1 MSPRVLVTVYFFAY
15 LAITLFLGWLGR
27 RHMRGATLQEYY
39 TAGKS
44 LGPWLSLASYA
55 ATNFSAFTFLG
66 SVGMYYSQGLGY
78 ASLALGEM
86 FFLGIL
92 FPTVGYKIW
101 KFSRHPEVVTL
112 TDIVARRYQEDH
124 LVRVLF
130 ALANIVFM
138 FFLMGVQVVG
148 ISYVIEKV
156 TGGIIPYTAA
166 AFTVAVV
173 LIVYQGLGGM
183 RGVAYTDVLQ
193 LCLLSLTLVS
203 VLVTIFISFDV
214 SAVFQRLAVSDKAA
228 LLSAP
233 GPEGIWNSTYWV
245 TSFIALGF
253 GWFLWPHLWARII
266 ASKEK
271 RSMWVIPVGTIV
283 GKTLFLVIIAPLV
296 AFVAADLWPTVE
308 ALAGYKPDQIIIRF
322 MFDYMPIPL
331 AGLMLAGVAA
341 AAMSTVDSLSLVLSS
356 IAFHDLYERPF
367 GTKLTE
373 AQRTKW
379 ARRVTA
385 VFPAV
390 ATLIALRPP
399 ALIVGLVVDTSYAA
413 FTALAPAVILG
424 FYWPRATTQGARWS
438 ISLGLIAA
446 IVIIGWWH
454 NPFGLNVYNAF
465 WTLVISTVVLVS
477 VSLITRPVPQDVLRY
492 FGLSQSRVDEKMH

>member
-15 LAITLFLGWLGR
+15 LAITIFLGWLGR

-253 GWFLWPHLWARII
+253 GCFCGHTCGH
-266 ASKEK
+266 ASLHPK
-271 RSMWVIPVGTIV
+271 RS
-283 GKTLFLVIIAPLV
+283 
-296 AFVAADLWPTVE
+296 
-308 ALAGYKPDQIIIRF
+308 
-322 MFDYMPIPL
+322 
-331 AGLMLAGVAA
+331 
-341 AAMSTVDSLSLVLSS
+341 
-356 IAFHDLYERPF
+356 
-367 GTKLTE
+367 
-373 AQRTKW
+373 
-379 ARRVTA
+379 
-385 VFPAV
+385 
-390 ATLIALRPP
+390 
-399 ALIVGLVVDTSYAA
+399 
-413 FTALAPAVILG
+413 
-424 FYWPRATTQGARWS
+424 
-438 ISLGLIAA
+438 A
-446 IVIIGWWH
+446 ICG
-454 NPFGLNVYNAF
+454 
-465 WTLVISTVVLVS
+465 
-477 VSLITRPVPQDVLRY
+477 
-492 FGLSQSRVDEKMH
+492 